1 MKPFNQAYSNNDIT
15 VFFKPRLCVHAAV
28 CIRELP
34 QVFNLNKEPWVNMN
48 GATTDEIIGVVERC
62 PTGSLYY
69 ERINSDTKSA
79 EQKSETLVTIMKKGP
94 RVIHSDVKLID
105 ENGKI
110 NIKKGKTA
118 IFLCGWP
125 SKKPFCDES
134 HFDLKNTA

>member
-34 QVFNLNKEPWVNMN
+34 QVFNLNKEPWVNIN

-69 ERINSDTKSA
+69 EKKITDGKPP
-79 EQKSETLVTIMKKGP
+79 EVKSETLVTLMKKGP
-94 RVIHSDVKLID
+94 MVIHNDVKLID

-110 NIKKGKTA
+110 HIKKGKTA
-118 IFLCGWP
+118 ICLCGLT
-125 SKKPFCDES
+125 SRKPFCDGS
-134 HFDLKNTA
+134 HKNLK